1 MNYYARKYLDC
12 SRSLKLNHSSFGYV
26 DLASDIGFTLG
37 QLFSDNRLPKES
49 VNHIASRFYKL
60 QNRLADKL
68 YDIISEQA

>member
-1 MNYYARKYLDC
+1 MNYYARKYLEC

-37 QLFSDNRLPKES
+37 QLFSENDLPTDMVK
-49 VNHIASRFYKL
+49 HIAQRFYKL

-68 YDIISEQA
+68 YDIISEQV